1 MSYDSTRLIAKINQ
15 IAEYFSSKQSK
26 EITFN
31 DADKIDYELFLI
43 SKEWDEKFNDNFS
56 KKFPYIEE
64 MWEILA
70 NWRAEEKKI
79 DLVRNQKIIDL
90 AKKHLIMY

>member
-1 MSYDSTRLIAKINQ
+1 MNYDSSRLIVKINQ
-15 IAEYFSSKQSK
+15 IAEYFASKQPQ

-31 DADKIDYELFLI
+31 DADKIDYELFLV

-56 KKFPYIEE
+56 EKFPHIEE

-90 AKKHLIMY
+90 AKKHLIMQ